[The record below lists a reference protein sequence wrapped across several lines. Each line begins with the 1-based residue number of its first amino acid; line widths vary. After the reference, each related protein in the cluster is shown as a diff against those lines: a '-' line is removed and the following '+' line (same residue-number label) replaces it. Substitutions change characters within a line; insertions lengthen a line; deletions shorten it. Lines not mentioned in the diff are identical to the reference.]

1 MPGFFE
7 KFIFELETIY
17 LSIYQNGPEI
27 GDYLGCNVQKHGV
40 QTVLQNY
47 LHDEDKGVREGSFFL
62 IFRLANVLH
71 DSYQGNEIVMEIE
84 ECKQKVPDDYVK
96 SFSRVL
102 LSVLETSVVS

>member
-40 QTVLQNY
+40 
-47 LHDEDKGVREGSFFL
+47 
-62 IFRLANVLH
+62 
-71 DSYQGNEIVMEIE
+71 
-84 ECKQKVPDDYVK
+84 
-96 SFSRVL
+96 
-102 LSVLETSVVS
+102 